1 MLQFMMMK
9 SKILSATG
17 LLVFIFAIS
26 PVLSNTAIANT
37 DAKNAYEIR
46 LNEYKQSNP
55 VQLSTEESQII
66 IDGCDV
72 IKQKIVEARDR
83 VGNTNNNREEVYS
96 DIEKKLSAIQIRMSK
111 QGIDTSV
118 IDLLLANYRIEFNN
132 FKATSEKYLLV
143 LSDTALIDC
152 KSQPEL
158 FKSAVLTA
166 RQTREQPAEA
176 LKRIRNLYNNSF
188 VSSFE
193 LLERQ
198 LDDN

>member
-1 MLQFMMMK
+1 MMPVT
-9 SKILSATG
+9 SILF
-17 LLVFIFAIS
+17 LIFVIGS
-26 PVLSNTAIANT
+26 VLSGTVIANT
-37 DAKNAYEIR
+37 DAKNAYETR
-46 LNEYKQSNP
+46 LNDYNQSNP
-55 VQLSTEESQII
+55 VQLSPEESQII

-72 IKQKIVEARDR
+72 IKQNIVEARDR
-83 VGNTNNNREEVYS
+83 VSNTNNNRAEVYS

-152 KSQPEL
+152 KSQPDL

-166 RQTREQPAEA
+166 RQTREQLAEA
-176 LKRIRNLYNNSF
+176 LKRIRNLYDNSF

-198 LDDN
+198 LDDK

>member
-1 MLQFMMMK
+1 MPVT
-9 SKILSATG
+9 SILF
-17 LLVFIFAIS
+17 LIFVIGS
-26 PVLSNTAIANT
+26 VLSGTVIANT
-37 DAKNAYEIR
+37 DAKNAYETR
-46 LNEYKQSNP
+46 LNDYNQSNP
-55 VQLSTEESQII
+55 VQLSPEESQII

-72 IKQKIVEARDR
+72 IKQNIVEARDR
-83 VGNTNNNREEVYS
+83 VSNTNNNRAEVYS

-152 KSQPEL
+152 KSQPDL

-166 RQTREQPAEA
+166 RQTREQLAEA
-176 LKRIRNLYNNSF
+176 LKRIRNLYDNSF

-198 LDDN
+198 LDDK